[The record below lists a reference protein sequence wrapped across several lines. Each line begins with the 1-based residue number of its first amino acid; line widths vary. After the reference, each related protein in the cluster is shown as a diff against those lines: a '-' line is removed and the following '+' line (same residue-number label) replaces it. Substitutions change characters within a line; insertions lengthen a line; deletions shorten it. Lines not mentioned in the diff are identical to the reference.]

1 LIVPVPSR
9 PWQLALTQ
17 AQQAAAT
24 ANWLIVDQIIDQL
37 LAKWANNS
45 DALLDISSLLLSIG
59 ELSQAEAILLWC
71 HQLQPQHQAPL
82 QNLANTWLQSL
93 SQQQALDLYLALAEQ
108 QPNSLQPLSN
118 ALMALAYTTD
128 QSAQASR
135 QLALRAFGGVVPLNV
150 EQTRQ
155 QEAGQPLRIGF
166 LSADLCQHPVG
177 LFLLPLAEAL
187 AARSCVE
194 LWFYSNGSRHD
205 WLSEQL
211 QRCGHWI
218 NGHGLSDTAL
228 AAKIRSDQLT
238 VLVELGGHTGGSRLA
253 VMLQR
258 PAPLQLSWL
267 GYWATTGLATDGVLV
282 DPLHVPPGSA
292 EAASFV
298 EPLRWLPTTRWVY
311 RPVPWMPAVV
321 EPPCLQ
327 RGWITFGCFNSAA
340 KWNGP
345 LLRCWAAVLKAVPGS
360 RLRLKNYQLRDIGL
374 RHRLQST
381 MAAEGITA
389 ERLELE
395 GPSFHQNLLATY
407 GEIDIALDCFPFNGG
422 LTSCEALWLGV
433 PLVSLAGNDQAA
445 VMAARQGLALLE
457 LIGRPE
463 WIASTTAMYVSI
475 AAELASNPNELG
487 AIRQSQQQLMRMS
500 ALCDEQAFAD
510 AWLNA
515 IEQI

>member
-1 LIVPVPSR
+1 MPVPCQ
-9 PWQLALTQ
+9 PWQVALSQ

-24 ANWLIVDQIIDQL
+24 AQWLIVDQAIDQL
-37 LAKWANNS
+37 LAQWANNS
-45 DALLDISSLLLSIG
+45 DALLDISSLLLPIG
-59 ELSQAEAILLWC
+59 ELSKAENILQWC
-71 HQLQPQHQAPL
+71 HQLQPQAQAPL

-93 SQQQALDLYLALAEQ
+93 RQQQALDLYFALAEQ
-108 QPNSLQPLSN
+108 QPKALQPLSN
-118 ALMALAYTTD
+118 ALMALAYTTH

-135 QLALRAFGGVVPLNV
+135 QLALHWAQTLLSNVQPLKL
-150 EQTRQ
+150 EQTRKLK
-155 QEAGQPLRIGF
+155 AGQTMRLGF

-187 AARSCVE
+187 AARSGVE
-194 LWFYSNGSRHD
+194 LWFYSNGARHD

-211 QRCGHWI
+211 ERCGHWI
-218 NGHGLSDTAL
+218 SVHGLSDQAL

-253 VMLQR
+253 VLLQR

-311 RPVPWMPAVV
+311 RPVPWMPEVV
-321 EPPCLQ
+321 EPPCLRQ
-327 RGWITFGCFNSAA
+327 GWITFGCFNSAA
-340 KWNGP
+340 KWNGQ

-360 RLRLKNYQLRDIGL
+360 RLRLKNYQLRDMGL
-374 RHRLQST
+374 RHRLLSLI
-381 MAAEGITA
+381 AAEGVA
-389 ERLELE
+389 PERLELE

-433 PLVSLAGNDQAA
+433 PLVSLAGHDQAA

-463 WIASTTAMYVSI
+463 WIASSTAMYVST
-475 AAELASNPNELG
+475 AAKLASNPDELH
-487 AIRQSQQQLMRMS
+487 AMRQSQRQLMRMS

-510 AWLNA
+510 AWLYA
-515 IEQI
+515 IN